1 LAKNDSLKE
10 KYYAYY
16 FKKLKRLNMEH
27 EFSGVKHMPLN
38 EFYDMDIENIKCL
51 LTYMEEDE
59 MNNIEFYNSSR
70 FLLQDRIHPEQR
82 GMMYHRLKK
91 YVEDLEN
98 PMEKSLYYEGFSLIY
113 FQLTDYNSC
122 YVNAKKSLEIKED
135 IYVLSEKAQDEI
147 ELLSPLKIIGD
158 VFFTQELFEKSKPIY
173 ERMVDI
179 STKCCMDWQRQ
190 VVSSNPQE
198 LEEKEDYILDS
209 YLSHAQ
215 IKLSLINLSLKGDFK
230 NSKKIFDRGINTL
243 KKINGAVHPV

>member
-1 LAKNDSLKE
+1 
-10 KYYAYY
+10 
-16 FKKLKRLNMEH
+16 ME
-27 EFSGVKHMPLN
+27 
-38 EFYDMDIENIKCL
+38 D
-51 LTYMEEDE
+51 DE

-70 FLLQDRIHPEQR
+70 FLLQDRIHPEKR

-98 PMEKSLYYEGFSLIY
+98 PMEKAVYYEGFSLIY

-135 IYVLSEKAQDEI
+135 IYVLSEKSQDEI

-158 VFFTQELFEKSKPIY
+158 VFFTQELLEKSKPIY

-179 STKCCMDWQRQ
+179 SIKCSMDWQRYK
-190 VVSSNPQE
+190 STGG
-198 LEEKEDYILDS
+198 EEEEEEEMILDS

-230 NSKKIFDRGINTL
+230 NSKKLFEKGINTL
-243 KKINGAVHPV
+243 KKINGAVHPVRRYFIQPIGIE